1 MPGLQDLMS
10 GAAATMPQPAP
21 QQPVS
26 GGNPLAALAQ
36 GQVAPQGPPPAPT
49 QAQTVAA
56 LHRFGEV
63 KQAMR
68 PVLGDPKLGKDNIRP
83 KLLDAASKLLG
94 SKVLSL
100 SEIMNA
106 IKGLPDDP
114 LAQKKF
120 VEKIYG
126 DADKAQKIVLSHH
139 AAAPAMQGTGEPDQW
154 NADNHQTH
162 IDGLMGHYNGRS

>member
-1 MPGLQDLMS
+1 MPSIQDILTS
-10 GAAATMPQPAP
+10 VPQGAAPPAIG
-21 QQPVS
+21 
-26 GGNPLAALAQ
+26 GGNPLAQLMGGQQGAL
-36 GQVAPQGPPPAPT
+36 QGPPPVPT

-68 PVLGDPKLGKDNIRP
+68 RVIGDPKLGKDNIRP

-100 SEIMNA
+100 SEVMNA

-139 AAAPAMQGTGEPDQW
+139 AGAPPMQPGTGEPESW
-154 NADNHQTH
+154 SSDNHQTH
-162 IDGLMGHYNGRS
+162 IDGLMGHYNGRR